1 MNMNDRLNL
10 LPAPHSDVAI
20 PPRAPSRAGYRRAT
34 IPRTISSDDLL
45 PEIPSL
51 NTLKSQ
57 PMITFPSSGS
67 SDSDSDEEDDF
78 KPLAVALPPLYPPNS
93 PTSSTSSSD
102 LDSPSSSSEE
112 DLHYFSDEPSFD
124 DFPLPPHAQED
135 YTPLAPEP
143 LSALPTDI
151 PTFPSH
157 PTLFHHGLSRSALAT
172 CREFWDRRFRIWHS
186 WRAQVEHIDAVQAE
200 YLREGLRASLR
211 FPEPPVLP
219 RTRTLP
225 SQGANGINH
234 AIAAAA
240 RRARVQACSPYAP
253 VFPRMGD
260 LAALRDP
267 YCDWPDRAF
276 IYHPTYSISKTLFEH
291 DMLERA
297 RARAGRIYALDSPAS
312 VYSQDGASPQQEA
325 DSAPKLWEVDWRAR
339 WQILISRQQYPPQ
352 PFPLPPQQDESPV
365 YGWSGPSSSD
375 VSIPPMQ
382 EEELGPFMWQTADD
396 TPTLVPFE
404 SPSTQDAGA
413 DVHSPMA
420 VQGWRVAQLE
430 DAATPVVRLPGRAA
444 TGARSLAEE
453 LADVMAAGGDA
464 ESACEEPPPRPASPS
479 PRFFFHD
486 IEDDEVDEDEADGDL
501 GVRIRPA
508 LGGGLVRVSVRPVSC

>member
-1 MNMNDRLNL
+1 MNMNDYPN
-10 LPAPHSDVAI
+10 
-20 PPRAPSRAGYRRAT
+20 PPRAPSRAGYRRPT
-34 IPRTISSDDLL
+34 IARTVSSDDLL

-57 PMITFPSSGS
+57 PIIRFPSSSS
-67 SDSDSDEEDDF
+67 SDSDSDEDEDF
-78 KPLAVALPPLYPPNS
+78 KPLAIALPSLYPPIS

-112 DLHYFSDEPSFD
+112 DLHYFSDEPAFD
-124 DFPLPPHAQED
+124 DFPIPPRTQED
-135 YTPLAPEP
+135 YTPPPQQISAP
-143 LSALPTDI
+143 SADI
-151 PTFPSH
+151 ESLPSH

-172 CREFWDRRFRIWHS
+172 CREFWDRRFRLWHA
-186 WRAQVEHIDAVQAE
+186 WRAQVEHVDAVQAE
-200 YLREGLRASLR
+200 YRREGLRATLR
-211 FPEPPVLP
+211 FPDPPVLP

-234 AIAAAA
+234 ATVVAA

-267 YCDWPDRAF
+267 YGDWPDRAF
-276 IYHPTYSISKTLFEH
+276 IYHPTYSISKTLFHH

-297 RARAGRIYALDSPAS
+297 RARAGGLYAFDSPAS
-312 VYSQDGASPQQEA
+312 AYSQDDASTQQE
-325 DSAPKLWEVDWRAR
+325 SGGAPKLWEVDWRAR

-352 PFPLPPQQDESPV
+352 PFPHPPQQEDSPV
-365 YGWSGPSSSD
+365 YGWSCPSTSD
-375 VSIPPMQ
+375 VSTPPAQ
-382 EEELGPFMWQTADD
+382 EEELGPFMWQGTDD

-413 DVHSPMA
+413 DVHSPMT

-430 DAATPVVRLPGRAA
+430 DATTPAVRLPARTTAGL
-444 TGARSLAEE
+444 RSLAEE
-453 LADVMAAGGDA
+453 LADVVAAGQDGGGA
-464 ESACEEPPPRPASPS
+464 ECECEEPPPRPASP
-479 PRFFFHD
+479 RFFFQD
-486 IEDDEVDEDEADGDL
+486 LEDDEVDEDEADGDL

-508 LGGGLVRVSVRPVSC
+508 LGARGLDGLVGMSVRPVSC